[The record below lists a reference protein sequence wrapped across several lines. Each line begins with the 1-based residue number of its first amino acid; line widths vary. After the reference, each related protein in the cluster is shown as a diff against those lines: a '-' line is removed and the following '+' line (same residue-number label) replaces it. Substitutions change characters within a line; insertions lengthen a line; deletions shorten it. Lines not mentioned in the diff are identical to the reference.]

1 LLAYEIPERPDLR
14 LDRLCLHPEHL
25 VDEPGIVGQA
35 ARARHAI
42 RAGVGPGN
50 DLLEDLVGV
59 PSRGD
64 EGDVREHIELPHDAG
79 PAYGVPLWLGD
90 ELLGEQ
96 RGGVGPTRREGRGVQ
111 VEFEEFPRTVVLAA
125 GLQQFGA

>member
-1 LLAYEIPERPDLR
+1 LPAHEFPERPDLR
-14 LDRLCLHPEHL
+14 LDRLGLGPEDL

-90 ELLGEQ
+90 ELLSEQ
-96 RGGVGPTRREGRGVQ
+96 RGGVGPTRRQGRGVQ
-111 VEFEEFPRTVVLAA
+111 VEFEEFPRAVVLAA